1 MFIDTMASIRQ
12 YEENVRTSR
21 MVYNDSV
28 TKLNMMVRQW
38 PSSIVASMLH
48 FTTHDLLPEDTAKA
62 EAPSVSDI
70 FNK

>member
-1 MFIDTMASIRQ
+1 
-12 YEENVRTSR
+12 

-28 TKLNMMVRQW
+28 TKLNMMVRQF
-38 PSSIVASMLH
+38 PSNLVASMFG
-48 FTTHDLLPEDTAKA
+48 FTTHDLLPEDAAKS